1 MSLSLLIDRDKYL
14 RNEIRDAFQLSEL
27 RLKFEKTRPIL
38 APPKTKHSS
47 LVGVAFDYLLRFY
60 LEKLNG
66 LPYDREKQ
74 WVAEIAKNRLSESC
88 ESTRIEKFERLQQES
103 TKINQCSQ
111 RELMIASA
119 LSDHYPDSVLLPAYK
134 HSLEII
140 EKVRSLQENFLETGR
155 LSREL
160 IRQTLRMSYID
171 PVLRSGRGIEDIGK
185 DADQLDIEDI
195 EQQLSLID
203 DKLFK
208 SKNRCL
214 LNPTFG
220 KGSQLVGGAD
230 ADLIIDDKLIDIKTT
245 KKLELPLNDFC
256 QIIGYLLLHRI
267 GGTSSGSGEF
277 KIEQLGIYYSRY
289 GYLFL
294 FNVKDLISENSLN
307 TFTKWFE
314 NYVRNQKGQ
323 NI

>member
-1 MSLSLLIDRDKYL
+1 
-14 RNEIRDAFQLSEL
+14 
-27 RLKFEKTRPIL
+27 
-38 APPKTKHSS
+38 
-47 LVGVAFDYLLRFY
+47 
-60 LEKLNG
+60 
-66 LPYDREKQ
+66 
-74 WVAEIAKNRLSESC
+74 
-88 ESTRIEKFERLQQES
+88 
-103 TKINQCSQ
+103 
-111 RELMIASA
+111 MIASA

-140 EKVRSLQENFLETGR
+140 EKVKSLQENFLETGR

-171 PVLRSGRGIEDIGK
+171 PVLRSGCGIKDIGK

-195 EQQLSLID
+195 EQQFSLID

-245 KKLELPLNDFC
+245 KKLELPLSDFC
-256 QIIGYLLLHRI
+256 QVVGYLLLHRI

-277 KIEQLGIYYSRY
+277 KIEQLGIYYARY

-307 TFTKWFE
+307 KFTKWFE

>member
-1 MSLSLLIDRDKYL
+1 MSLTSLIREDKYL
-14 RNEIRDAFQLSEL
+14 RYKIRDDFRLSGL
-27 RLKFEKTRPIL
+27 RLKFEKTRPLL
-38 APPKTKHSS
+38 APPKTTHSH
-47 LVGVAFDYLLRFY
+47 LVGTAFDYLLRFY

-66 LPYDREKQ
+66 LPYQRENP
-74 WVAEIAKNRLSESC
+74 WVAERARNILLESC
-88 ESTRIEKFERLQQES
+88 ERES
-103 TKINQCSQ
+103 
-111 RELMIASA
+111 MIHAV
-119 LSDHYPDSVLLPAYK
+119 SVLREAYN
-134 HSLEII
+134 HSLKII
-140 EKVRSLQENFLETGR
+140 EKVKSLRNKFNQTGR

-171 PVLRSGRGIEDIGK
+171 PVLRSGRGVEYIGT

-195 EQQLSLID
+195 EKQFSLID

-208 SKNRCL
+208 SQNRCL

-230 ADLIIDDKLIDIKTT
+230 ADLIIDDKLIDVKTT

-267 GGTSSGSGEF
+267 SGVDSHGEEF
-277 KIEQLGIYYSRY
+277 TIEQLGIYYSRY

-294 FNVKDLISENSLN
+294 FNVKDLINDKSLDK
-307 TFTKWFE
+307 FAKWFE
-314 NYVRNQKGQ
+314 NYVRNQKGG
-323 NI
+323 NV

>member
-1 MSLSLLIDRDKYL
+1 MNLSLLIDRDKYL

-27 RLKFEKTRPIL
+27 RLKFEKTRPLL
-38 APPKTKHSS
+38 APPKTNNSQ

-66 LPYDREKQ
+66 LPYDRENQ
-74 WVAEIAKNRLSESC
+74 WVAEKTKNILSESC
-88 ESTRIEKFERLQQES
+88 ESTRIEKFERLEQES
-103 TKINQCSQ
+103 IKINQCSQ

-140 EKVRSLQENFLETGR
+140 EKVKSLQENFLETGR

-185 DADQLDIEDI
+185 DVDQLDIEDI
-195 EQQLSLID
+195 EQQFSLID

-245 KKLELPLNDFC
+245 KKLELPLSDFC
-256 QIIGYLLLHRI
+256 QIIGYLLLYRI

-277 KIEQLGIYYSRY
+277 KIEQLGIYYARY
-289 GYLFL
+289 GYLVF
-294 FNVKDLISENSLN
+294 I
-307 TFTKWFE
+307 
-314 NYVRNQKGQ
+314 
-323 NI
+323 